1 MSELLPL
8 VAHIEALTHSKLNV
22 EINSIDEEKL
32 KEWLSERISFLLE
45 YDFQC
50 LLQVL
55 YRVDIN
61 EEELRQSIASM
72 SNLDSVAIICDMIIK
87 REKSKIVSR
96 KRYKSNH
103 RADDVESW

>member
-1 MSELLPL
+1 MSEFLPL
-8 VAHIEALTHSKLNV
+8 VVHIEALTNSKRNV

-32 KEWLSERISFLLE
+32 KEWLSERISYLLE

-72 SNLDSVAIICDMIIK
+72 SNLDSVTIICDMIIK

>member
-1 MSELLPL
+1 MSEFLSLITH
-8 VAHIEALTHSKLNV
+8 VEALTNSKWNI
-22 EINSIDEEKL
+22 EIKAINEEKL
-32 KEWLSERISFLLE
+32 KLWLSERISYLLE

-55 YRVDIN
+55 YRVDID
-61 EEELRQSIASM
+61 EEELRRSIAAM
-72 SNLDSVAIICDMIIK
+72 SNLDAVAIICDMIIK
-87 REKSKIVSR
+87 REVSKIISR